1 MILTNVKK
9 KLINKKKKK
18 FFFGNLFIKA
28 NYKNTIISLTK
39 LNGNL
44 LKQWSAKGLNKTK
57 SKKNT
62 PTNLILLSDII
73 NKYLTFNKIKKLNI
87 YLNGLGYGR
96 SYILSKINK
105 KQIQIRFIFDKTS
118 ISFNGCRK
126 KKKKRR

>member
-1 MILTNVKK
+1 MILTTKK
-9 KLINKKKKK
+9 KYV
-18 FFFGNLFIKA
+18 FFCNLYIKS

-39 LNGNL
+39 INGNV
-44 LKQWSAKGLNKTK
+44 LKQWSAKALNKSK

-62 PTNLILLSDII
+62 PTNLILLSTLINNYLLI
-73 NKYLTFNKIKKLNI
+73 NKVKKLNI

-96 SYILSKINK
+96 SYILSNINK
-105 KQIQIRFIFDKTS
+105 KKIQIQFVFDQTS